1 LYLSGLLVVHPADK
15 EEKKRMRD
23 SIEKKTAEAYTIAV
37 FFGGCSTEYEVSLQ
51 SACSVILNIDP
62 DRYRLV
68 LIGIDRETGK
78 WFWYRGGIEKITRD
92 CWQNMEDCTPVFPS
106 VDRTVHGICCLE
118 GTELRNIS
126 LDAALP
132 ILHGKNGEDGTLQG
146 LLELMGVPV
155 IGCGL
160 LSSALCMDKE
170 LAHQIVRMGK
180 IKTARSVVLEYFGK
194 NCPLAGSIPEEG
206 SPAKDVHGEKLWMK
220 DVSGEICMGA
230 GPEEI
235 CAKARE
241 IGYPL
246 FVKPVRSG
254 SSFGITK
261 VQSEEQLFP
270 AVKEAF
276 RHDSTVILEEMIDG
290 FEVGCA
296 VLGTDAPIIGEVD
309 EIELSDGF
317 FDYTEKY
324 TLKTSSIHVPA
335 RISPEKAEEIK
346 ETALKIYQ
354 MLKCSDFARVDMFLT
369 PDGEIYF
376 NEVNTIP
383 GFTSHSRYPN
393 MLKEAGLTFGGVIE
407 RLLANAGL

>member
-1 LYLSGLLVVHPADK
+1 MSDAN
-15 EEKKRMRD
+15 
-23 SIEKKTAEAYTIAV
+23 IAV

-51 SACSVILNIDP
+51 SACSVIQNINP
-62 DRYRLV
+62 EKYNLI
-68 LIGIDRETGK
+68 LIGIDRNTGK
-78 WFWYRGGIEKITRD
+78 WFWYQGGIEDIARD
-92 CWQNMEDCTPVFPS
+92 LWQTKGNLRPVFPS
-106 VDRTVHGICCLE
+106 LDRSVHGICYVE
-118 GTELRNIS
+118 GTETKTIS
-126 LDAALP
+126 LCAALP

-170 LAHQIVRMGK
+170 LAHQIVRMGG
-180 IKTARSVVLEYFGK
+180 IKSARSVVIEDF
-194 NCPLAGSIPEEG
+194 
-206 SPAKDVHGEKLWMK
+206 EKMQEKGDIW
-220 DVSGEICMGA
+220 E
-230 GPEEI
+230 
-235 CAKARE
+235 KAQE

-261 VQSEEQLFP
+261 VQGKEQLIP
-270 AVKEAF
+270 AIREAF
-276 RHDSTVILEEMIDG
+276 RHDSTVLLEEMIEG

-296 VLGTDAPIIGEVD
+296 VLGTKDLVIGEVD

-335 RISPEKAEEIK
+335 RITDEKSEEIK
-346 ETALKIYQ
+346 ETALQIYR
-354 MLKCSDFARVDMFLT
+354 LLRCSGFARVDMFLT
-369 PDGEIYF
+369 PGGEIYF

-393 MLKEAGLTFGGVIE
+393 MLKEAGLSFKEVIE
-407 RLLANAGL
+407 RLLGGGE

>member
-1 LYLSGLLVVHPADK
+1 
-15 EEKKRMRD
+15 MRD
-23 SIEKKTAEAYTIAV
+23 SIEKKTAEVYTIAV

-170 LAHQIVRMGK
+170 LAHQIMRMGK

-194 NCPLAGSIPEEG
+194 NCPFAGSIPEEG
-206 SPAKDVHGEKLWMK
+206 SPAKDIRGEKLWMK

-270 AVKEAF
+270 AIKEAF

>member
-1 LYLSGLLVVHPADK
+1 MGNSKANIKG
-15 EEKKRMRD
+15 R
-23 SIEKKTAEAYTIAV
+23 TIAV

-51 SACSVILNIDP
+51 SACSVIQNINSDK
-62 DRYRLV
+62 YHLV
-68 LIGIDRETGK
+68 LVGIDRNTGK
-78 WFWYRGGIEKITRD
+78 WFWYQGGIEAISRD
-92 CWQNMEDCTPVFPS
+92 CWQTKEDCIPVFPS
-106 VDRTVHGICCLE
+106 VDRTVHGICYLD
-118 GTELRNIS
+118 GAELKNIS
-126 LDAALP
+126 LDGALP

-146 LLELMGVPV
+146 MLELMGVPV
-155 IGCGL
+155 IGCGM

-170 LAHQIVRMGK
+170 LAHQIVRMGG
-180 IKTARSVVLEYFGK
+180 IKAAQSVVLGYFG
-194 NCPLAGSIPEEG
+194 NEGVLEEG
-206 SPAKDVHGEKLWMK
+206 FPKEGFWIMD
-220 DVSGEICMGA
+220 GA
-230 GPEEI
+230 GKLCKRAGKRELCE
-235 CAKARE
+235 KARE

-261 VQSEEQLFP
+261 VQNEEQLFP

-276 RHDSTVILEEMIDG
+276 RHDSTVILEEMISG

-296 VLGTDAPIIGEVD
+296 VLGSKELIIGEVD

-335 RISPEKAEEIK
+335 RNTPEKAGEIK
-346 ETALKIYQ
+346 AAALSIYR
-354 MLKCSDFARVDMFLT
+354 MLRCTGFARVDMFLT
-369 PDGEIYF
+369 PKGEIYF

-393 MLKEAGLTFGGVIE
+393 MLKAANMEFGQVIE
-407 RLLANAGL
+407 HLLSC